1 MSGLRQRQKADREE
15 RILTAAAG
23 LFREAGFDGAKME
36 AIATRA
42 EVSAGT
48 IYNYYQNKGDLLV
61 AIVAMEVHEVLAA
74 GDRLMARKLPGAI
87 RAVEKLFAI
96 YLEHSLVYLSKEMW
110 RAAMATSTQQPAS
123 RFGLIYRELDRQ
135 LGEQVVGL
143 IERLRLAEALRP
155 DTDAV
160 AVGQVLF
167 NNMNMM
173 FVSFVKDED
182 MPIAELLAD
191 VMRQSR
197 VVLKPLDRGGAKR

>member
-36 AIATRA
+36 AIAARA

-74 GDRLMARKLPGAI
+74 GDRLMARKLLGAI
-87 RAVEKLFAI
+87 RAVEKLFGI

-123 RFGLIYRELDRQ
+123 RFGLIYRDLDRQ

-143 IERLRLAEALRP
+143 IERLRLADALRS
-155 DTDAV
+155 DTDAL

-173 FVSFVKDED
+173 FVGFVKDDE
-182 MPIAELLAD
+182 MTVAELLRE

-197 VVLKPLDRGGAKR
+197 AVLKPLDHGGVRR